1 MSYILDALRRADA
14 ERERGSVPGI
24 HAQPAMLG
32 EADADVSRPT
42 RTGLWLGL
50 GLGLALLALLGWWL
64 LGHDTT
70 RPAAEPLVTSPLP
83 ITAPPVVAA
92 PASVIAP
99 VIAPVPAVVATSAP
113 VAVSTPPA
121 VAEATRKPLP
131 KLAVATAAKPVPA
144 ASKPAA
150 RSTASPPSAPAATE
164 PRVYALSELPDE
176 IRRELPTL
184 AVGGAMY
191 SQNPANR
198 MLIVNGQTF
207 HEGDKLAPGLA
218 LEQIKLK
225 SAVLEYKGYRYGI
238 TY

>member
-24 HAQPAMLG
+24 HAQPAVLGDVDTEVPRRSGVWKWVVAGLAVVLIALPVWWFVGG
-32 EADADVSRPT
+32 EAPRPGAAPVAAAPLST
-42 RTGLWLGL
+42 PVMPVQ
-50 GLGLALLALLGWWL
+50 
-64 LGHDTT
+64 
-70 RPAAEPLVTSPLP
+70 PAA
-83 ITAPPVVAA
+83 
-92 PASVIAP
+92 IAP
-99 VIAPVPAVVATSAP
+99 APVPASVVAPVPAAP
-113 VAVSTPPA
+113 R
-121 VAEATRKPLP
+121 AEAPRKPPVKVATALKPLP
-131 KLAVATAAKPVPA
+131 AAAA

-150 RSTASPPSAPAATE
+150 RAAVAPASAPAVAE
-164 PRVYALSELPDE
+164 ARIYQLSELPDD

-207 HEGDKLAPGLA
+207 HEGDKLAPNLS

-225 SAVLEYKGYRYGI
+225 SAVLDYKGYRYGI

>member
-24 HAQPAMLG
+24 HAQPAVLGDVDTEAPRRSGVWKWVVAGLAVVLIALPVWWFVGG
-32 EADADVSRPT
+32 EAPRPGAAPVAAAPLST
-42 RTGLWLGL
+42 PVMPVQ
-50 GLGLALLALLGWWL
+50 
-64 LGHDTT
+64 
-70 RPAAEPLVTSPLP
+70 PAA
-83 ITAPPVVAA
+83 
-92 PASVIAP
+92 IAP
-99 VIAPVPAVVATSAP
+99 APVPAPVVAPVPAAPRAEAPRKPPVKVATALKPLPTAAAAPKPAARAAVAPASA
-113 VAVSTPPA
+113 PA
-121 VAEATRKPLP
+121 VAEARI
-131 KLAVATAAKPVPA
+131 
-144 ASKPAA
+144 
-150 RSTASPPSAPAATE
+150 
-164 PRVYALSELPDE
+164 YQLSELPDD

-207 HEGDKLAPGLA
+207 HEGDKLAPNLS

-225 SAVLEYKGYRYGI
+225 SAVLDYKGYRYGI